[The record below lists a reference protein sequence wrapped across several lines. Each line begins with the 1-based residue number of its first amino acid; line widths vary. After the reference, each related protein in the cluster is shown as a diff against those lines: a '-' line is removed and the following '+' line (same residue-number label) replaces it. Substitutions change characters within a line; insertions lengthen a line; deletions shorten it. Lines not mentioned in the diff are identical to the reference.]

1 MKNIIKLSTIAMF
14 ALMANSSQATQ
25 LVEVQSI
32 NAIELMA
39 TTKLHLEESIK
50 LNTIAF
56 NPIEKTAQAQVA
68 MNRGQNKKGRENS
81 NKALSLAE

>member
-14 ALMANSSQATQ
+14 ALIANTSQATQ

-32 NAIELMA
+32 NAIELIE
-39 TTKLHLEESIK
+39 TTKLHLAESIK

-56 NPIEKTAQAQVA
+56 NPIEKTVRAQVA
-68 MNRGQNKKGRENS
+68 MNDSTSSENIDTIS
-81 NKALSLAE
+81 KIISLAE

>member
-25 LVEVQSI
+25 LVEAQSI

-56 NPIEKTAQAQVA
+56 NPIEKTARAQVA
-68 MNRGQNKKGRENS
+68 MNEVKINLNGQTISKS
-81 NKALSLAE
+81 IPLAE

>member
-1 MKNIIKLSTIAMF
+1 MNNILKISAIAILAFVTHNSHATELVKAHTI
-14 ALMANSSQATQ
+14 NTDE
-25 LVEVQSI
+25 LVEVAKLNIAQSI
-32 NAIELMA
+32 
-39 TTKLHLEESIK
+39 KF
-50 LNTIAF
+50 NTIAF